1 MQRDLIAAL
10 KILRDNAVR
19 DPINYAVLPMI
30 GAAGLFALW
39 YYGWLSWDF
48 IHEIVCHDLC

>member
-1 MQRDLIAAL
+1 MLRDLIAAL

-19 DPINYAVLPMI
+19 DPVNYAVLPMI

-39 YYGWLSWDF
+39 YYGWLSWDA
-48 IHEIVCHDLC
+48 IHYVICHDLC

>member
-1 MQRDLIAAL
+1 MFRDMTAAL

-19 DPINYAVLPMI
+19 DPVNYAVLPII

-48 IHEIVCHDLC
+48 IHVIICHDGC